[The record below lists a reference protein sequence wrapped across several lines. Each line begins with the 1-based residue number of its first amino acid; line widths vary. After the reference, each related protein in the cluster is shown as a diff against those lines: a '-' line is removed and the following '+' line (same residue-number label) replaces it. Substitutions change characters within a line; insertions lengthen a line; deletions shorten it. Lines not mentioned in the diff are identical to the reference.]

1 MILTQGEKHI
11 VQPEPKGDYIL
22 FMGCSFTWGQ
32 GLWNYDKSNPSTPT
46 YREYI
51 FEEKYPTL
59 ESDKERLKL
68 RFPNL
73 VSTHYGL
80 EHIAKSNNGGSEEE
94 SLRCLE
100 CFLNDGK
107 WYNDNF
113 HYPWPVDKCKLLVF
127 QFSSVVRN
135 YSIFEHKGNVY
146 RLRLNGHWLPDKE
159 DFVTMNYDLW
169 LDGEDWDS
177 EEDEPADIDIFY
189 DYLMSNKWDIHDFF
203 KQHTTYW
210 LDKVTSVCKKIE
222 DMGIPC
228 VFLHWETEYLEFLYE
243 WDWLKERTLSILYKG
258 ETFGCIEE
266 AYMKYSE
273 LTIEGDKECNTYP
286 NDKDTH
292 PSKIGHEA
300 ISDSIIKFIDDR
312 KEILL

>member
-1 MILTQGEKHI
+1 MILTQGGNHI

-46 YREYI
+46 YKEYI

-59 ESDKERLKL
+59 ESDKERIKL

-107 WYNDNF
+107 WHNDNF

-135 YSIFEHKGNVY
+135 YSQFEHKGNVY
-146 RLRLNGHWLPDKE
+146 RIRLNGHWLPDKE

-177 EEDEPADIDIFY
+177 E
-189 DYLMSNKWDIHDFF
+189 
-203 KQHTTYW
+203 
-210 LDKVTSVCKKIE
+210 
-222 DMGIPC
+222 
-228 VFLHWETEYLEFLYE
+228 
-243 WDWLKERTLSILYKG
+243 
-258 ETFGCIEE
+258 
-266 AYMKYSE
+266 
-273 LTIEGDKECNTYP
+273 
-286 NDKDTH
+286 
-292 PSKIGHEA
+292 
-300 ISDSIIKFIDDR
+300 
-312 KEILL
+312 